1 MITLLTYL
9 RIGTT
14 MASIVHDFTILYS
27 NRVYQKDKKWQD
39 GRLRYYE
46 FNKKIEIYNQEHTVV
61 NTEFYPHLARDPI
74 RHGVFEKDA
83 TFIFPSGKYIIE
95 ILDYVGCS
103 ERDLSK
109 MWTENDVLNVPE
121 RSISIK
127 EEPSDVQVSQMRHP
141 PRRRVGL
148 TRKLHPKQMSLT
160 LFMKPATRNMRLE
173 ELVKKGVPLGARI
186 PPRSNRHSLRL
197 QAAIGLGERR

>member
-1 MITLLTYL
+1 
-9 RIGTT
+9 

-46 FNKKIEIYNQEHTVV
+46 FNKKIEIYSNDHTVV

-74 RHGVFEKDA
+74 RHGVFANDA

-127 EEPSDVQVSQMRHP
+127 KEQSDTKVSQISQQL
-141 PRRRVGL
+141 RRRVGL
-148 TRKLHPKQMSLT
+148 TRKLNPKQMSLT

-173 ELVKKGVPLGARI
+173 ALVKKGIPLRERI
-186 PPRSNRHSLRL
+186 PPRSNRHCSRL
-197 QAAIGLGERR
+197 HTAIGLGERS